1 MYILIV
7 LGYVQRVYPN
17 THCSDI
23 DKSMGLQWVLSDASV
38 VKGPY
43 KTHVNE
49 IYFRK
54 EFVHEPIENQRN
66 KTSGLGL

>member
-1 MYILIV
+1 M
-7 LGYVQRVYPN
+7 
-17 THCSDI
+17 SDS
-23 DKSMGLQWVLSDASV
+23 KGGPYARMGSV

-66 KTSGLGL
+66 KTSGLGLINI

>member
-1 MYILIV
+1 
-7 LGYVQRVYPN
+7 
-17 THCSDI
+17 
-23 DKSMGLQWVLSDASV
+23 